1 MMNRILGFLE
11 FFEIPQEEAETV
23 CEDFANL
30 LELMDIDERVLD
42 QSIVNWKK
50 IPYDVHLKGVRRF
63 LGLVIREA
71 VALAGLSKLREKGVK
86 IVYASVPLPLPILQA
101 LRRAGKGRIFA
112 STPDMVLATFE
123 RMILFSDKIREY
135 NYSVGWNPSCRHCL
149 LNGSRFVYIKRG
161 ILPPPDLYIGASA
174 VCDEA
179 GKMDEMIKMQT
190 GLEWE
195 SVLLKMPGDFE
206 SPGSYENSMAY
217 LKAGISEVFNAAEK
231 WGISVDEKCID
242 ESLAWWRHLS
252 IQVYGLNSYVSKA
265 PLQPMGGAALAL
277 VSSGLVM
284 FMDTGS
290 DSLPGVIKNLSGE
303 LKTAVRDKR
312 GILPEGSPK
321 VGFYFMPYLYP
332 QIEEVF
338 RKNGVATVFSAVFA
352 SMIPDESG
360 VEAMDGIESLAKLW
374 MRLPMAAGFFTESD
388 ALISAIKKFE
398 PSAMVY
404 GFLDFDRRMG
414 THGKMLVAKTTEEC
428 GIPAWLMSGDFWNPD
443 SMNTFAAA
451 DRLESLCRII
461 KR

>member
-1 MMNRILGFLE
+1 MNRILRFLE
-11 FFEIPQEEAETV
+11 FFDIQKEEAEAV
-23 CEDFANL
+23 SKDFAKL
-30 LELMDIDERVLD
+30 LGLLDIDERALD
-42 QSIVNWKK
+42 ESIKKWEK
-50 IPYDVHLKGVRRF
+50 IPYDIHFKGVRRF

-71 VALAGLSKLREKGVK
+71 VALAGVPKLREEGVK
-86 IVYASVPLPLPILQA
+86 IVYASVPLPLPILHA
-101 LRRAGKGRIFA
+101 LRRAGNGRVFA

-123 RMILFSDKIREY
+123 RMILFSENTREY
-135 NYSVGWNPSCRHCL
+135 NYAVGWNPSCRHCL
-149 LNGSRFVYIKRG
+149 LNGSRFVYMKRG
-161 ILPPPDLYIGASA
+161 ILTPPDLYIGASA

-190 GLEWE
+190 GLDWE
-195 SVLLKMPGDFE
+195 TVLLKLPGDFE
-206 SPGSYENSMAY
+206 NPGAYENSIAY
-217 LKAGISEVFNAAEK
+217 LKAGISGVFEVAEK
-231 WGISVDEKCID
+231 WGVSVDEKCIED
-242 ESLAWWRHLS
+242 SLAWWRQLS
-252 IQVYGLNSYVSKA
+252 LQVYNLNSFVSKA

-277 VSSGLVM
+277 VSSCLVM

-290 DSLPGVIKNLSGE
+290 DCMAGVVKNLSRE
-303 LKTAVRDKR
+303 LKKAVRDKR

-332 QIEEVF
+332 EIEEVF
-338 RKNGVATVFSAVFA
+338 RKNKVATVFSAVFA
-352 SMIPDESG
+352 SLVTDESG
-360 VEAMDGIESLAKLW
+360 MEAIDGIESLARLW
-374 MRLPMAAGFFTESD
+374 MRLPMAAGLKTESD
-388 ALISAIKKFE
+388 ALISAIKRLG